1 MWLGGPAQEADAA
14 WLWGLCR
21 SHCLSEP
28 QFPDLSRTRVT
39 ELSSSQHP
47 HCACSLLCE
56 TRTVR
61 RSDEARRAPS
71 GRPCPLPAAPRR
83 LHPLAFPVPAGH
95 PLTLHPGWWG
105 AGAIR
110 AEHGVKQ
117 SSRPCVQSSTCPR
130 LPCQPPN
137 PEHPPRRGYIPP
149 LKRKK
154 QRQRGEK
161 TTHLHTPNPQED
173 CSPAPPPRP
182 SPQGG
187 QQAPRTPSKSQAHC
201 LGLQAGQREDWGGNR
216 TQQAGATM
224 L

>member
-71 GRPCPLPAAPRR
+71 GRPRPLPAAPRR

-149 LKRKK
+149 SKRKK
-154 QRQRGEK
+154 QRLRGEK

-182 SPQGG
+182 SP
-187 QQAPRTPSKSQAHC
+187 
-201 LGLQAGQREDWGGNR
+201 
-216 TQQAGATM
+216 
-224 L
+224 